1 MNYSTTWKNWIAE
14 LDVKVCLVCDELHG
28 KIFPIAENPKI
39 KPPIHL
45 ACRCVILPMYTM
57 SLGRVLS
64 DKRRSKKINT
74 KCKNNR

>member
-57 SLGRVLS
+57 SLGRVS
-64 DKRRSKKINT
+64 AKGQDGPDWQSII
-74 KCKNNR
+74 